1 MFQYKV
7 NIYYNYSLTLKS
19 LRRANIMEDK
29 KAKKPLTKEDL
40 INSLLEVN
48 SSNIEWSK
56 HFTKDRLK
64 RGFTVGMLT
73 YLLNNQITKK
83 EVI

>member
-1 MFQYKV
+1 MK
-7 NIYYNYSLTLKS
+7 
-19 LRRANIMEDK
+19 DK
-29 KAKKPLTKEDL
+29 KAKKPLVKEDL
-40 INSLLEVN
+40 IDLLLEVN
-48 SSNIEWSK
+48 SSNTEWCK

-73 YLLNNQITKK
+73 YLINNQITKK